1 MLWRELDGA
10 VAQAKDRFPPTS
22 LLFIQLGSNDLTEI
36 KSVDL
41 VNNIT
46 SAILR
51 IELLFTNAKVVRSE
65 TLMRRYWHNALE
77 LEFLSAQYTMED
89 PKNHMVFEP
98 RLLLWDGGF
107 PLELLWGFKRV
118 LLVVPID

>member
-1 MLWRELDGA
+1 MDI
-10 VAQAKDRFPPTS
+10 P
-22 LLFIQLGSNDLTEI
+22 LLFSP
-36 KSVDL
+36 
-41 VNNIT
+41 
-46 SAILR
+46 R
-51 IELLFTNAKVVRSE
+51 IEPPI
-65 TLMRRYWHNALE
+65 LE